1 MPPGSGGICMMRES
15 EWIRAAAAGDPHA
28 FAQLVARY
36 QKPVYNLVLRTVGN
50 EQDALDLTQDAINT
64 LAGKLGKIEGISAKT
79 AYSNLTFPALQ
90 E

>member
-1 MPPGSGGICMMRES
+1 MMRES

-50 EQDALDLTQDAINT
+50 
-64 LAGKLGKIEGISAKT
+64 
-79 AYSNLTFPALQ
+79 
-90 E
+90 